1 MTATENWS
9 TEDFDSSYTQ
19 QELSCIPQYGS
30 NVLIDSY
37 DLSQHK
43 SNVSYL
49 LIKHTFQSD
58 TGEESVDL
66 MALDQL
72 TPCVRIAPLIFHHHH
87 QRAARAQYAKN
98 VVNR

>member
-1 MTATENWS
+1 MAFERRCGRRAASPAGAVRAAGVVVDTHVAR
-9 TEDFDSSYTQ
+9 
-19 QELSCIPQYGS
+19 LSLRMGLTPPQTTKTL
-30 NVLIDSY
+30 NTDKI
-37 DLSQHK
+37 
-43 SNVSYL
+43 
-49 LIKHTFQSD
+49 
-58 TGEESVDL
+58 ERDL